1 MKQTL
6 PFIILIFCLNS
17 CTTISRLKGEFV
29 SDIGE
34 KIIIQKKGTLIN
46 SKKIKESE
54 LIVKQRKNILKFKTH
69 WYGNN
74 TLLNRP
80 HKLYFKILDFKKG
93 NLILLPIT
101 KWSRIMFENRDTLF
115 LKIDT
120 TVINKN

>member
-54 LIVKQRKNILKFKTH
+54 LIVKQRKNILKFKTL
-69 WYGNN
+69 GMEI
-74 TLLNRP
+74 TLCLTDHIN
-80 HKLYFKILDFKKG
+80 YILKY
-93 NLILLPIT
+93 
-101 KWSRIMFENRDTLF
+101 
-115 LKIDT
+115 
-120 TVINKN
+120 